1 VALFNTQNSKLK
13 IKAGWFLKVL
23 ILVVCLWLVFI
34 LLERALQRI
43 ALVQI
48 AELTN
53 TKIEAYSIDFGL
65 DGSVIIEGL
74 AVRPHQEHRYDDA
87 ILKAERVYARF
98 GIGSLLLLRP
108 RLKEISVNDF
118 VFDAQYDL
126 DTGRWNVAALKIKA
140 AKGDSGRIPVIRLE
154 RGTLR
159 YSKVSEGRVEVAA
172 AMPVDARFAPD
183 EETGAGYSFDIIT
196 AERGGSGKSILSGLW
211 RPGRVTIS
219 GGISSADIASLE
231 RVWTIDDLA
240 AELDYDRN
248 DAFSLKLRIKDLV
261 STHTDTDGTF
271 ALGGGAFSDRSG
283 PVVAF
288 QKFFSRYQPTGTV
301 DIGLEASGNLQQ
313 LGEST
318 LVGEAY
324 CKDVSICY
332 YRFPYAVERLSG
344 RIDLTENSAVLNNL
358 SGEHGDV
365 RLFFNGWSRDFAP
378 SWKYQIQITSDNMAL
393 DGDLYEALST
403 KQKRFWSVFSPSG
416 LAAIDYRRD
425 RSGAEKKWSLAV
437 ELLDVEAAY
446 RRFPYP
452 LKNLAGN
459 LFFDSNSITISDVVS
474 QVSERKIAID
484 GRVTGRRTGRPIY
497 DISIIAKDVPL
508 DSTLGESLSDRQ
520 RYLYNRL
527 DMDGLADVEVK
538 VLTPEDEKKAAGFT
552 ANVSLK
558 NGSFKVPVLQE
569 NHEPEF
575 VEAEEFPLV
584 ISDVS
589 DRTVITDDS
598 IYIED
603 LTGRCSEGLVCL
615 TGRIWPGGA
624 DEPRLSEG
632 RGEQVRYCLSLDAER
647 VRISDGLFSLLPG
660 SLEEVVYRLQPEG
673 SINCRA
679 DLNKNGGADC
689 PDYKVTVDCL
699 GNSVGLRFAKRQSHE
714 AAGELEPSAYPLK
727 DVTGSITVT
736 RDSIEL
742 KDIAARVA
750 DDVEEAAADSSINI
764 DGRAA
769 LADGGF
775 NSGRFT
781 VYASDILLDER
792 LGLAL
797 PEDVWDYYEGV
808 SPTGRFDL
816 DLEDV
821 KIFSGQTGERY
832 VDFNGI
838 AVLKGCAFDTTA
850 AISGLDA
857 VLILKGSYKTGGWFR
872 RGEGAVIAER
882 LKIKGKSLTALKAN
896 LRYDPSRRSWV
907 TENLVADCYDGKVTG
922 KLELK
927 RPIGSAPEYLI
938 QVGFDNIDLKQFL
951 SDTKL
956 EGAGR
961 DGYTS
966 GEMDGSLGVGAV
978 VGGAADRIGRCRL
991 RITDMRVGKLSP
1003 LAKLLYV
1010 LKLTEPGDFAF
1021 DRMLVDSYVKGDRLF
1036 FQQFDLSGKALAFNG
1051 SGYMDL
1057 QSEDVDLTLTA
1068 RGRRLGGAEPSLL
1081 QSLTEGLG
1089 QAVVRMKVTGNIYD
1103 PKITT
1108 TTLPVIGDT
1117 LKILG
1122 TPH

>member
-1 VALFNTQNSKLK
+1 MASFNAQNSKLK
-13 IKAGWFLKVL
+13 IKAGWFLKIL

-43 ALVQI
+43 ALTQI

-53 TKIEAYSIDFGL
+53 TSIEAYSIDFGL

-74 AVRPHQEHRYDDA
+74 AVRPHQEHKYDDA
-87 ILKAERVYARF
+87 ILKAKRVYARF

-140 AKGDSGRIPVIRLE
+140 AKGDSGRMPVIRLE
-154 RGTLR
+154 RGALR
-159 YSKVSEGRVEVAA
+159 YSKVSGGRIEVAA
-172 AMPVDARFAPD
+172 AMPVDARFGPD
-183 EETGAGYSFDIIT
+183 EERGAGYSFDIIT
-196 AERGGSGKSILSGLW
+196 AERGGSGKSILSGFW
-211 RPGRVTIS
+211 RPGRVTVN

-240 AELDYDRN
+240 AELNYDTN

-261 STHTDTDGTF
+261 STHADTDGMF
-271 ALGGGAFSDRSG
+271 ALGGGAFSDRFG

-301 DIGLEASGNLQQ
+301 DVELEASGNLQQ
-313 LGEST
+313 PGEST
-318 LVGEAY
+318 LVGKVY
-324 CKDVSICY
+324 CEDVSICY

-344 RIDLTENSAVLNNL
+344 RIDFTENGAVLNNL

-365 RLFFNGWSRDFAP
+365 RLFFNGWSRDFGP
-378 SWKYQIQITSDNMAL
+378 NWKYQIQITSDNMAL
-393 DGDLYEALST
+393 DSGLYEALSDG
-403 KQKRFWSVFSPSG
+403 QKRFWSVFSPSG

-425 RSGAEKKWSLAV
+425 RSGADKKWSLAV

-446 RRFPYP
+446 DRFPYP
-452 LKNLAGN
+452 LKNLSGN
-459 LFFDSNSITISDVVS
+459 LFFDSNSVTISEVVS
-474 QVSERKIAID
+474 QVKERKISID
-484 GRVTGRRTGRPIY
+484 GKVTGRRSGRPIY

-508 DSTLGESLSDRQ
+508 DSTLGESFSDRQ

-558 NGSFKVPVLQE
+558 NGSFKVPVLGE
-569 NHEPEF
+569 KREARAI
-575 VEAEEFPLV
+575 EAELM

-589 DRTVITDDS
+589 AKTVITDDS

-603 LTGRCSEGLVCL
+603 LTGRFSEGLVCL
-615 TGRIWPGGA
+615 TGWIWPAGA
-624 DEPRLSEG
+624 D
-632 RGEQVRYCLSLDAER
+632 EQVRYCLSLDAER
-647 VRISDGLFSLLPG
+647 IRLSDDLFSLLPG

-679 DLNKNGGADC
+679 DLNKDGGADC
-689 PDYKVTVDCL
+689 PDYKITVDCL
-699 GNSVGLRFAKRQSHE
+699 GNSVGLHFAKGQLFESS
-714 AAGELEPSAYPLK
+714 GYPLR

-750 DDVEEAAADSSINI
+750 GEVEEAAAGSSINI
-764 DGRAA
+764 DGQMV
-769 LADGGF
+769 LADGAF
-775 NSGRFT
+775 SSGQFT

-797 PEDVWDYYEGV
+797 PEGVRNYYNGL

-850 AISGLDA
+850 AVSGLDA
-857 VLILKGSYKTGGWFR
+857 VLMVKGSYKAGGWFR

-896 LRYDPSRRSWV
+896 LHYDDSRRSWI

-922 KLELK
+922 KLELR
-927 RPIGSAPEYLI
+927 RPIGSAAEYVI
-938 QVGFDNIDLKQFL
+938 QLGFDNIDLKQFL

-966 GEMDGSLGVGAV
+966 GEMDGSLGVGAA
-978 VGGAADRIGRCRL
+978 VGGAAGRIGRCRL

-1021 DRMLVDSYVKGDRLF
+1021 DRMLVDSYVRGERLF
-1036 FQQFDLSGKALAFNG
+1036 FQQFDLSGKALAFSG
-1051 SGYMDL
+1051 SGQMDL

-1089 QAVVRMKVTGNIYD
+1089 QAVVRMEVTGNIYD